1 MSICL
6 LWDVYIL
13 MVTIRCFK
21 KIASVYIRFLLNRKY
36 FLGKANK
43 IIIYLKDMFNMQ
55 YIQNKTNKVST
66 NSNN

>member
-21 KIASVYIRFLLNRKY
+21 KIVSDYIRFLLNRKY